1 MSLKKPG
8 NLISYTK
15 KIALIAV
22 FSAMLTGAKFALSW
36 IPNVEIVTLLIAVF
50 AYSYGSRYAIPVAT
64 VFSITDILIY
74 GFGYWVI
81 SYLIH
86 WNVLAITVCILRYK
100 GVKSEY
106 IYALVVG
113 IITFL
118 FGLLTSFID
127 VSLSGGFSYFGERFI
142 VYYSR
147 GAVFYIIHI
156 ACNVILIITLF
167 KPLSDIAEKMKERYF
182 K

>member
-1 MSLKKPG
+1 M
-8 NLISYTK
+8 NYTK

-36 IPNVEIVTLLIAVF
+36 IPNVEIVTLLLAVF

-86 WNVLAITVCILRYK
+86 WNVLVLMVCVLKYK

-106 IYALVVG
+106 IYALTVG
-113 IITFL
+113 ILTFL
-118 FGLLTSFID
+118 FGFLTSFID
-127 VSLSGGFSYFGERFI
+127 VSLSGGFMGFGERFF
-142 VYYSR
+142 VYYLS
-147 GAVFYIIHI
+147 GTMFYIIHI

-167 KPLSDIAEKMKERYF
+167 KPLSNIAEKMKERYF